1 MDDIDD
7 NLIELLVEN
16 ARQPVAA
23 LAKELNLARSTVQA
37 RLERLERKGVI
48 AGYTV
53 RLGDI
58 MRSER
63 LRATVL
69 LQIDPMKLAPVL
81 SKLKALPE
89 VRAAHTASGR
99 FDLIVTLSAQTTEVL
114 DAALDAI
121 GTVNGVRTSE
131 SLIHLSTRIDRR
143 AF

>member
-1 MDDIDD
+1 MDEIDEE
-7 NLIELLVEN
+7 LIELLVEN
-16 ARQPVAA
+16 ARMPVAS
-23 LAKELNLARSTVQA
+23 LAQHMDLARSTVQA
-37 RLERLERKGVI
+37 RLDRLERKGVI
-48 AGYTV
+48 TGYTV

-99 FDLIVTLSAQTTEVL
+99 FDLIITLSAQTTEAL
-114 DAALDAI
+114 DTALDAI

>member
-1 MDDIDD
+1 MDEIDEE
-7 NLIELLVEN
+7 LIALLVEN
-16 ARQPVAA
+16 ARLPVAS
-23 LAKELNLARSTVQA
+23 LAKHMDLARSTVQA
-37 RLERLERKGVI
+37 RLDRLERKGVI
-48 AGYTV
+48 SGYTV

-58 MRSER
+58 MRSQR

-81 SKLKALPE
+81 AKLKALPE

-99 FDLIVTLSAQTTEVL
+99 FDLIVTLSAQTTETL
-114 DAALDAI
+114 DTALDAI

>member
-1 MDDIDD
+1 MDEIDEE
-7 NLIELLVEN
+7 LIELLVEN
-16 ARQPVAA
+16 ARMPVAN
-23 LAKELNLARSTVQA
+23 LAKQMDLARSTVQA
-37 RLERLERKGVI
+37 RLDRLERKGVI
-48 AGYTV
+48 TGYTV

-58 MRSER
+58 MRAER

-69 LQIDPMKLAPVL
+69 LQIDPMKLAAVL
-81 SKLKALPE
+81 AKLKALPE

>member
-1 MDDIDD
+1 MDEIDEE
-7 NLIELLVEN
+7 LIELLVEN
-16 ARQPVAA
+16 ARMPVAS
-23 LAKELNLARSTVQA
+23 LAQHMDLARSTVQA
-37 RLERLERKGVI
+37 RLDRLERKGVI
-48 AGYTV
+48 TGYTV

-99 FDLIVTLSAQTTEVL
+99 FDLIVTLSAQTTEAL
-114 DAALDAI
+114 DTALDAI

>member
-1 MDDIDD
+1 MDEIDEE
-7 NLIELLVEN
+7 LIALLVEN
-16 ARQPVAA
+16 ARMPVAS
-23 LAKELNLARSTVQA
+23 LAKHLDLARSTVQA
-37 RLERLERKGVI
+37 RLDRLESKGVI
-48 AGYTV
+48 SGYTV

-114 DAALDAI
+114 DAALDVI
-121 GTVNGVRTSE
+121 GTANGVRTSE

>member
-1 MDDIDD
+1 MDETDEK
-7 NLIELLVEN
+7 LIELLVEN
-16 ARQPVAA
+16 ARMPVAS
-23 LAKELNLARSTVQA
+23 LAQHMDLARSTVQA
-37 RLERLERKGVI
+37 RLDRLERKGVI
-48 AGYTV
+48 TGYTV

-81 SKLKALPE
+81 AKLKALPE

-99 FDLIVTLSAQTTEVL
+99 FDLIVTLSAQTTEAL
-114 DAALDAI
+114 DGALDAI

>member
-1 MDDIDD
+1 MDEIDEE
-7 NLIELLVEN
+7 LIELLVEN
-16 ARQPVAA
+16 ARQPVAS
-23 LAKELNLARSTVQA
+23 LAQHMDLARSTVQA
-37 RLERLERKGVI
+37 RLDRLERKGVI
-48 AGYTV
+48 TGYTV